1 MKKMLQLVLIS
12 SALLFTFSVKAETW
26 KVQAHLPTGHT
37 VYQFIDDWVKEVNTM
52 LGGRLTLE
60 LYPAKAIIPPF
71 ETLEAVQM
79 GIIDADIT
87 SPAYFAGRDPAIPLL
102 ADLIGAYS
110 NWFEAATWCEYGG
123 GKELYQKMY
132 KGFGAHFVGCPNAGI
147 ESVASKK
154 PINSIADFKGV
165 KMRAPSGTATQLLK
179 AMGASPVNLSGG
191 EVYNALEKGVIDAA
205 DLSDYVANKSLGL
218 HKVAKYALV
227 DFHSMPVLSLTVNM
241 KKWNAQPKD
250 IQAILNMATRDMG
263 TQINMRQLMLRGP
276 AEKDDLENHGVTI
289 INWSDDERKKMRA
302 MAAKIWEQESKKSE
316 FAKQAYDNQ
325 ISYLKTIRMLD

>member
-1 MKKMLQLVLIS
+1 
-12 SALLFTFSVKAETW
+12 
-26 KVQAHLPTGHT
+26 
-37 VYQFIDDWVKEVNTM
+37 M

-132 KGFGAHFVGCPNAGI
+132 DKFGAQFVGCPNAGI

-154 PINSIADFKGV
+154 PIYKIEDFKGV
-165 KMRAPSGTATQLLK
+165 KMRAPTGTATSLLK
-179 AMGASPVNLSGG
+179 QMGASPVNLAGG
-191 EVYNALEKGVIDAA
+191 EVYNALEKGVVDAA

-227 DFHSMPVLSLTVNM
+227 DFHSMPVLSFTVNK
-241 KKWNAQPKD
+241 KKWNSQPKD
-250 IQAILNMATRDMG
+250 IQAILTMATRDMG

-289 INWSDDERKKMRA
+289 INWSDEERKKMRA
-302 MAAKIWEQESKKSE
+302 MAAKIWEEESKKSD
-316 FAKQAYDNQ
+316 FAKMAYDNQ
-325 ISYLKTIRMLD
+325 VGYLRTIRMLD

>member
-1 MKKMLQLVLIS
+1 MTKILKKSGILSILFS
-12 SALLFTFSVKAETW
+12 LLFTFSVKAETW
-26 KVQAHLPTGHT
+26 RIQAHLPSGHT

-102 ADLIGAYS
+102 ADLIGAYR

-132 KGFGAHFVGCPNAGI
+132 DNFGAQFVGCPNAGI

-154 PINSIADFKGV
+154 PIYKIEDFKGV
-165 KMRAPSGTATQLLK
+165 KMRAPTGTATSLLK
-179 AMGASPVNLSGG
+179 EMGASPVNLAGG
-191 EVYNALEKGVIDAA
+191 EVYNALEKGVVDAA

-227 DFHSMPVLSLTVNM
+227 DFHSMPVLSFTVN
-241 KKWNAQPKD
+241 KAKWNAQPKD
-250 IQAILNMATRDMG
+250 VQAIL
-263 TQINMRQLMLRGP
+263 LWL
-276 AEKDDLENHGVTI
+276 LE
-289 INWSDDERKKMRA
+289 
-302 MAAKIWEQESKKSE
+302 IWE
-316 FAKQAYDNQ
+316 
-325 ISYLKTIRMLD
+325 LKLT